1 MPSRNVSQMD
11 PEIGKLRSE
20 IREREEHLRDLLDG
34 SVQGVAIRDG
44 DTRLFLNEAC
54 AKMFGFGS
62 AEELL
67 ALGDTYSMFA
77 PHMRKTMRERHL
89 AAMEEGSEPQSFE
102 LECRRKDGSPF
113 WVSLVLKGITWQ
125 GLRVSQVTF
134 TDITGLKE
142 AEEKV
147 VQNDRWYRELIEG
160 LPLGICI
167 QLGGLKPVF
176 ANDACAKIFGYARG
190 SNITALGSLKLLVA
204 PKEHARLE
212 RYRTARLQGDDAP
225 FQYDFQGI
233 RKDGTV
239 ITCSTMA
246 QVILW
251 NGDRAIQH
259 SVVDISERER
269 VAQKLRESEERYRVL
284 IEDLPVGVCVHKNG
298 KPLLVND
305 AHARIY
311 GYAEGGDIVKLGSL
325 KPLVAPEEWPR
336 LYGYRAA
343 RLAGKEAPSQYDY
356 KGVRKD
362 GTLITCH
369 TMVRVIEWEGG
380 RAIQH
385 SVVDITE
392 RERAAQKLQASERR
406 YRDLIEG
413 SMQGISIRGPRKR
426 LYANKAFAQMY
437 GFDSVEELLALP
449 VRFSRIAIR
458 DRARARNLY
467 ESMLRRKRPPE
478 VFEFEGVRKDGSSI
492 WVSVASQRIEWEGE
506 PAVQNTHTDITAKK
520 QAEEKLRASERRFR
534 DLIEGSVQG
543 INIRGSRKRLYANKA
558 FAQMF
563 GYDSVGE
570 ILALQELASLAAPHK
585 RALAREVYESMLRRK
600 QPPRIFE
607 SEGLRKDGSSIF
619 VSVAA
624 QRIEWEGEPAVQ
636 TTYTDVTERK
646 QAEEELRSSEE
657 RYRELFEGSV
667 QGIMIKTD
675 RPVLVN
681 EAMVKIFGYDSA
693 QEIMNLKEHQLVAPH
708 ERGRLAGYR
717 VARLRG
723 DSAPSHY
730 EIEGVKKDGSR
741 IWLSKA
747 ARMIR
752 WNDELAIQ
760 NTFTDITE
768 KKQAEEELRSSEERY
783 RELFEGSVQGIMIKT
798 DRRVLVNE
806 AMVKIFGYDSVQEI
820 MKLKEFRHV
829 PPHERERLDRY
840 RAARLGGDMAPSHF
854 ELEGLKKDGSRIWLS
869 VAVRVIR
876 WNDELAIQST
886 YTDIT
891 ETKRTEA
898 ELLDAKME
906 SIGAMARGIASE
918 FNSIYGSI
926 LGTISMA
933 KMEAYASGESRI
945 VEILSE
951 AERTS
956 TGVKKLI
963 QDLMLLNRAGVPVKE
978 KVTVEELLREIL
990 PLTGGAGK
998 VVPIRGGKTRINLS
1012 LAGNLWAVDADRV
1025 QVNQALGIL
1034 VGNGFQAEPNGG
1046 VLAISAEN
1054 VELKRP
1060 TRALNL
1066 EAGRYVKITI
1076 RGQGERI
1083 PADLLKNIFD
1093 PYFPPVKD
1101 GPGMTLASAFSIA
1114 RQHGGTIKVLSD
1126 QRRGNRFQVFLP
1138 AYVENPAPRRRI
1150 RRNPERQGFKS
1161 LR

>member
-675 RPVLVN
+675 R
-681 EAMVKIFGYDSA
+681 
-693 QEIMNLKEHQLVAPH
+693 
-708 ERGRLAGYR
+708 
-717 VARLRG
+717 
-723 DSAPSHY
+723 
-730 EIEGVKKDGSR
+730 
-741 IWLSKA
+741 
-747 ARMIR
+747 
-752 WNDELAIQ
+752 
-760 NTFTDITE
+760 
-768 KKQAEEELRSSEERY
+768 
-783 RELFEGSVQGIMIKT
+783 
-798 DRRVLVNE
+798 RVLVNE